1 MTTTAP
7 PTLTPAGFK
16 TARESLGLS
25 VAFVAGVLGVHEQ
38 SVWRYEVASRDLPVP
53 EHAAE
58 GMRALLDAFESV
70 AQHIAAEAQRTGK
83 LTRYA
88 DLQVF
93 EAKFPTMAGWGS
105 LAQGLVIA
113 RAQALA
119 GGVIEYA

>member
-1 MTTTAP
+1 MSTNLS
-7 PTLTPAGFK
+7 LTPAAFK

-25 VAFVAGVLGVHEQ
+25 AAWVAGRLGLHEQ
-38 SVWRYEVASRDLPVP
+38 NVWRYEVASRSLAVP
-53 EHAAE
+53 AHAAQV
-58 GMRALLDAFESV
+58 MRELLDAFESV
-70 AQHIAAEAQRTGK
+70 AQHLAAEAQRTGK
-83 LTRYA
+83 LTRYV

-105 LAQGLVIA
+105 LAQGLVLA